1 MMFELLLGHLAGDY
15 LLQTD
20 WMAKNKSGNDLAGWL
35 AAFIHCILYTFAV
48 CLFMS
53 NFQLIWIAVVFC
65 SHFFIDK
72 FAFGKWYLK
81 NIKGMEMDD
90 YRREYHGELHAGF
103 TDGRL
108 ILLAFN
114 ARKILLYYI
123 FSLVF
128 YRQQKD
134 RCQPP
139 IRNLPCPAV
148 HKKN

>member
-72 FAFGKWYLK
+72 FAFAKWYLK
-81 NIKGMEMDD
+81 HIKGMELDD
-90 YRREYHGELHAGF
+90 YRWEYHGELHAGF
-103 TDGRL
+103 TAVVYTVTDNTMHL
-108 ILLAFN
+108 ILMWSAY
-114 ARKILLYYI
+114 KLLY
-123 FSLVF
+123 
-128 YRQQKD
+128 
-134 RCQPP
+134 
-139 IRNLPCPAV
+139 
-148 HKKN
+148 